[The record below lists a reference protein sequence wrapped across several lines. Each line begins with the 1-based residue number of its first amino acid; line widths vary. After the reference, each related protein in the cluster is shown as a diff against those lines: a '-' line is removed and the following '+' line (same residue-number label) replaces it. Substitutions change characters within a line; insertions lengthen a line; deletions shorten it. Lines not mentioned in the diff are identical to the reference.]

1 MNRQRYRTPF
11 LPHRSHL
18 SARPFPQAWNTILQR
33 NAPFGPRLDPARRVL
48 LDHAILCFADSHIW
62 EGCGGFSLREEH
74 QATIAAHAM
83 RLTLGF
89 SEDYLDDVDSILVYP
104 SAYEAPHRQ
113 LIGGG
118 VVLEGRSQRLGE
130 SWYHGPVIL
139 AWNDIQS
146 HVQSSR
152 RPHNVILHEFA
163 HQLDFR
169 NGSHADGIPSI
180 ETNEQADEW
189 ISVTEAAYERLCKIY
204 ESGRTDLID
213 EYATANK
220 AEFFAVTTE
229 VFFEAPDSMAERWPK
244 LFGVMKRFYNQ
255 DPRIESSTP

>member
-1 MNRQRYRTPF
+1 MCSLFEPFQRRR
-11 LPHRSHL
+11 LV
-18 SARPFPQAWNTILQR
+18 ARPFPESWNAVLER
-33 NAPFGPRLDPARRVL
+33 NALFRSRLDPARRTL
-48 LDHAILCFADSHIW
+48 LDHAMLCFTDSHTW

-89 SEDYLDDVDSILVYP
+89 SEDYLGDVDSILVYP

-113 LIGGG
+113 HIGSG
-118 VVLEGRSQRLGE
+118 VVMEGHSQRIGE

-139 AWNDIQS
+139 AWDDIQS

-169 NGSHADGIPSI
+169 NGRDADGIPPI

-189 ISVTEAAYERLCKIY
+189 VSVTDAAYDQLCKIY

-213 EYATANK
+213 EYATVSK

-229 VFFEAPDSMAERWPK
+229 VFFEASGLLAKQWPE
-244 LFGVMKRFYNQ
+244 LFQVMKRFYNQ
-255 DPRIESSTP
+255 DPRIG